1 MAFWSSRKKKKTS
14 PKKKPIGRPARR
26 KGKSVGSKSGASKVE
41 LDPERKAKNFAPL
54 EVKLL
59 AMEAVEAGLSSEE
72 LAGLAKVSSTTIDKW
87 WSVYQEGGKEALCR
101 KPSTPNARRTC
112 KVLQERIVAHRKE
125 HPERGVRRIRDEL
138 KRNEGLQ
145 VSAETVRQVVNEA
158 GLGNAPVTPHHKPA
172 EQRRFER
179 SVPNGLWQVDI
190 FTFPLKRMYRVYLIA
205 IIDDHSRY
213 IVGWD
218 LFRRQT
224 TDAVLEVL
232 KGAIGQWGA
241 PREILS
247 DNGRQFVAWRGRTRF
262 QKVCTGQGIQ
272 HVRSAPHHPMTLG
285 KVERFWR
292 TIWEEF
298 LAEAEF
304 ASFADA
310 SQRIGFWISYYNH
323 QRPHQGIDGACP
335 ADRFYGLADD
345 VEEAVRQGCQ
355 DNSLRLALGQVPR
368 PPLYLLGKLG
378 NTDVRVTRN
387 GEDIEV
393 KVGDTIHEVIRL
405 SAPYVVDAQ
414 GECRRG
420 DTRDEVEEDG
430 RCGTVPGSGDCA
442 RGTDAEDGAVR
453 QTGHQP
459 PDVGQ
464 RHQGGTPSRC
474 GGSGAEGTGA
484 KGQVGA
490 GCPDRAVDQAAT
502 EAREGASGLE
512 DEVRDRQS
520 VYRPSTEAGRGQA
533 FAGPEK
539 PEGEKK
545 EAPEKEVNS
554 DNFDGPWWNWPVDED
569 GL

>member
-1 MAFWSSRKKKKTS
+1 MAFWSSKRKKKTYQRKKPKRRS
-14 PKKKPIGRPARR
+14 AKKKTKPASTEPDLGRKP
-26 KGKSVGSKSGASKVE
+26 
-41 LDPERKAKNFAPL
+41 KNFAPL

-59 AMEAVEAGLSSEE
+59 AIEGREAGLSNEE
-72 LAGLAKVSSTTIDKW
+72 LAELTKVSATTINKW
-87 WSVYQEGGKEALCR
+87 WSIYQEGGKEALYQ
-101 KPSTPNARRTC
+101 KPSTPAVRRTC
-112 KVLQERIVAHRKE
+112 KVLLDRIVAHRKE

-158 GLGNAPVTPHHKPA
+158 GVGNAPVTPRRKPA
-172 EQRRFER
+172 QERRFER
-179 SVPNGLWQVDI
+179 SVPNSLWQTDI

-205 IIDDHSRY
+205 IMDDHSRY
-213 IVGWD
+213 IVGWG

-285 KVERFWR
+285 KIERFWR
-292 TIWEEF
+292 TMWEEF

-310 SQRIGFWISYYNH
+310 YQRIGFWISYFNH

-335 ADRFYGLADD
+335 ADRFYGLASD
-345 VEEAVRQGCQ
+345 VEEAVRQGCE

-405 SAPYVVDAQ
+405 SAPFVVDDQ

-420 DTRDEVEEDG
+420 DTNDEVEEDE
-430 RCGTVPGSGDCA
+430 RCGTVSG
-442 RGTDAEDGAVR
+442 GGDGAQGRDTEGGVIPKA
-453 QTGHQP
+453 GHQP

-464 RHQGGTPSRC
+464 GHQDGGPKR
-474 GGSGAEGTGA
+474 GGGAGAEGTGS

-490 GCPDRAVDQAAT
+490 ECPNRAFDEAAT
-502 EAREGASGLE
+502 EAREGTSRLE
-512 DEVRDRQS
+512 DEVRDRQG
-520 VYRPSTEAGRGQA
+520 VYRPATEAGRGQT
-533 FAGPEK
+533 FAGPERL
-539 PEGEKK
+539 EGEKK
-545 EAPEKEVNS
+545 EAPEKEVDS
-554 DNFDGPWWNWPVDED
+554 DKFEGPWWNWPVDRD